1 MLKPLMTA
9 TFRPVTYLNASIL
22 LCLGVTSSFAAATPA
37 TTLQTLTFYSNAYQN
52 RQQNPTISH
61 ERSTKVQ
68 QADLIN
74 HYLPTIA
81 GVSVGGTSGM
91 DQNIYIRGLGADD
104 AGSGL
109 KITVDGVRQPETRGF
124 HHAGVSSLDPE
135 LYKSTEV
142 AVGNNGVT
150 LGNNAIGGAV
160 AFTTVDAQDLLLPN
174 QTVGAKLKLGY
185 DSNDQQLHSTLTT
198 YAKPNDQFDVLLSY
212 GERHSDGGKDGA
224 GDHIQGDDI
233 KIKNTLLKAN
243 IMPSAGHKITA
254 SYQQHDNHGQ
264 YPFRPN
270 VGYQKNLPNNIQPGF
285 LDNKTYALGYQFSP
299 NDDFTFETNV
309 YHLTNEA
316 LSQGFRDKT
325 RMQIETQGKTDGLH
339 ANIKQQIKQSYGNR
353 VLAHALQYGVE
364 GYKKSA
370 TLVSSNLTEDATS
383 LGVYLQDRMDFGRV
397 VLTPGVRFDHYEPS
411 KRLNSSTYH
420 EVTGALAGE
429 VKLSDDHTLFASY
442 TQLFNGPPLPETLHQ
457 NGQTLVNDSVKAET
471 GANQEIGFSS
481 QFHGIFDPKDK
492 LGMTAKYFNTD
503 YDNKLTRTT
512 GIDCKTAKP
521 LAGGKCAIYQ
531 NAGETQ
537 VKGYEITSHYRLND
551 IRLNAGYA
559 HAKSNTQQGY
569 RLSKD
574 AGNQLNFGFNYDLSP
589 QLSLGSN
596 IRHVASLN
604 RRTSSSAA
612 VQLPSFTT
620 YDVFGSFR
628 PSQLPQLSIDAGV
641 YNVTDAYYAEHTSRS
656 SDYAMGRNIKVA
668 MNYQF

>member
-9 TFRPVTYLNASIL
+9 TFHPVTYLNASIF

-81 GVSVGGTSGM
+81 GVSVGGTSGV

-233 KIKNTLLKAN
+233 N
-243 IMPSAGHKITA
+243 
-254 SYQQHDNHGQ
+254 
-264 YPFRPN
+264 
-270 VGYQKNLPNNIQPGF
+270 
-285 LDNKTYALGYQFSP
+285 
-299 NDDFTFETNV
+299 
-309 YHLTNEA
+309 
-316 LSQGFRDKT
+316 
-325 RMQIETQGKTDGLH
+325 
-339 ANIKQQIKQSYGNR
+339 
-353 VLAHALQYGVE
+353 
-364 GYKKSA
+364 
-370 TLVSSNLTEDATS
+370 
-383 LGVYLQDRMDFGRV
+383 
-397 VLTPGVRFDHYEPS
+397 
-411 KRLNSSTYH
+411 
-420 EVTGALAGE
+420 
-429 VKLSDDHTLFASY
+429 
-442 TQLFNGPPLPETLHQ
+442 
-457 NGQTLVNDSVKAET
+457 
-471 GANQEIGFSS
+471 
-481 QFHGIFDPKDK
+481 
-492 LGMTAKYFNTD
+492 
-503 YDNKLTRTT
+503 
-512 GIDCKTAKP
+512 
-521 LAGGKCAIYQ
+521 
-531 NAGETQ
+531 
-537 VKGYEITSHYRLND
+537 
-551 IRLNAGYA
+551 
-559 HAKSNTQQGY
+559 
-569 RLSKD
+569 
-574 AGNQLNFGFNYDLSP
+574 
-589 QLSLGSN
+589 
-596 IRHVASLN
+596 
-604 RRTSSSAA
+604 
-612 VQLPSFTT
+612 
-620 YDVFGSFR
+620 
-628 PSQLPQLSIDAGV
+628 
-641 YNVTDAYYAEHTSRS
+641 
-656 SDYAMGRNIKVA
+656 
-668 MNYQF
+668 